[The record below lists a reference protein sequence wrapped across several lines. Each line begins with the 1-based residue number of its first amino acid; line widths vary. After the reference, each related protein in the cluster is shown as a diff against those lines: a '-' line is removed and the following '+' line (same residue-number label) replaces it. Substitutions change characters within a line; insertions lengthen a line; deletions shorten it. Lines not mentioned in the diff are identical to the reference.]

1 MAEASDQQQQP
12 LNDDFGEADNE
23 RDDRFISGFQA
34 SPRKGGHVVVAI
46 DIGTTF
52 SGYAMSF
59 SSGKFSIY
67 AMRATDPY
75 RPEGGATTTK
85 VPTTLLLKPDRTFH
99 SFGHEAMNHYHKEL
113 DEDEQKRWHYFER
126 FKMKLHAEPV
136 SKLNYFKV

>member
-1 MAEASDQQQQP
+1 MAEASAQQQSFY
-12 LNDDFGEADNE
+12 DDFGDASYEE
-23 RDDRFISGFQA
+23 DDRFISGFQG

-52 SGYAMSF
+52 SGYAMSL

-75 RPEGGATTTK
+75 RPESGSAKTK

-99 SFGHEAMNHYHKEL
+99 SFGHEAMKHYHKDL
-113 DEDEQKRWHYFER
+113 DEDEQKKWYYFER

-136 SKLNYFKV
+136 RKLTYF